1 MTPKDSPLFKMA
13 GLPQSI
19 RKREGKLVEFDAAK
33 IVNAM
38 QRARAATG
46 EFERAALEPVAERVL
61 ADLATLPAGSVPDI
75 ERIQDSVELA
85 LLAAGYFRTARAY
98 IAYREQHRR
107 LREDSRTAVDVES
120 SINEYLERR
129 DWRVNA
135 NANQGYSLGGLI
147 LNVSGKVVANYWLNH
162 VYAPEAG
169 RAPVGNGSWG
179 GATSKI
185 WT

>member
-1 MTPKDSPLFKMA
+1 MTQFPLNSPLFEMA
-13 GLPQSI
+13 GLPQCV
-19 RKREGKLVEFDAAK
+19 RKREGKLVAFDAAK

-46 EFERAALEPVAERVL
+46 EFERAALDAVAERVL
-61 ADLATLPAGSVPDI
+61 GDIAALPAGSVPDI

-85 LLAAGYFRTARAY
+85 LIKAGYYRTARAY

-147 LNVSGKVVANYWLNH
+147 LNTSGKVIANYWLSH
-162 VYAPEAG
+162 EIG
-169 RAPVGNGSWG
+169 RAHV
-179 GATSKI
+179 
-185 WT
+185 